1 MSAVKYVA
9 RTLYVKWRE
18 LLTMRLHSSYFR
30 NSAYYKLNVLQDRLD
45 NMWVWLCKCKGN
57 LIRWFYHSGT
67 SHQGLGRQNRQ
78 MGPWPLTFK
87 SRGPFRK
94 SMGHWSHGVGRMIG
108 NKEMIGTIRGS
119 STVFFCW
126 CQIMFCIPR
135 SWHFFFLRYL
145 RQILQNVASFSYTSY
160 GHKVSHFCWN
170 FLFSFILAVAGL
182 ESVEV
187 VLVSSHLSV
196 ISVLSIL
203 QPILSYE
210 SLLCPWPSNF
220 GTFFGG
226 IIMKSKWILIHF
238 AVKMTKTKVKHM
250 SWLDRTSFGS

>member
-135 SWHFFFLRYL
+135 SWHFFFCDIWGKSYRTWHLFRTLAMAIKLATSVGTSCFRLYL
-145 RQILQNVASFSYTSY
+145 QLQAL
-160 GHKVSHFCWN
+160 KVW
-170 FLFSFILAVAGL
+170 
-182 ESVEV
+182 
-187 VLVSSHLSV
+187 
-196 ISVLSIL
+196 
-203 QPILSYE
+203 
-210 SLLCPWPSNF
+210 
-220 GTFFGG
+220 
-226 IIMKSKWILIHF
+226 K
-238 AVKMTKTKVKHM
+238 
-250 SWLDRTSFGS
+250 

>member
-1 MSAVKYVA
+1 MKYVA

-94 SMGHWSHGVGRMIG
+94 SMGHRSHGVGRMIG
-108 NKEMIGTIRGS
+108 NKEVIGTIRGG
-119 STVFFCW
+119 STVYTLVWVPTFY
-126 CQIMFCIPR
+126 I
-135 SWHFFFLRYL
+135 
-145 RQILQNVASFSYTSY
+145 SFQ
-160 GHKVSHFCWN
+160 
-170 FLFSFILAVAGL
+170 
-182 ESVEV
+182 
-187 VLVSSHLSV
+187 LVF
-196 ISVLSIL
+196 
-203 QPILSYE
+203 LSY
-210 SLLCPWPSNF
+210 SNLCMICNPGHCQLSQSHGLKN
-220 GTFFGG
+220 
-226 IIMKSKWILIHF
+226 IIML
-238 AVKMTKTKVKHM
+238 
-250 SWLDRTSFGS
+250 L